1 MSENVFVKSG
11 RVTDLVP
18 SAGVSAATSTG
29 SWMFK
34 DAPKSAIQVVG
45 TAACTVVFD
54 VSNDGV
60 NAVATSLATV
70 VLAAA
75 GSDGFTTD
83 APWKYIRARITANS
97 GTVNVYMSV

>member
-11 RVTDLVP
+11 RVTDLLAP
-18 SAGVSAATSTG
+18 NASATLTG

-34 DAPKSAIQVVG
+34 DAPKSAIQVVA
-45 TAACTVVFD
+45 TAAATVIFD

-60 NAVATSLATV
+60 NACATTLATV
-70 VLAAA
+70 TLAGA

-83 APWKYIRARITANS
+83 APWKYIRARITANAGLVS
-97 GTVNVYMSV
+97 IYMSV